1 MWDGQFMQGGDD
13 MKFRVLAMFGV
24 AVVLF
29 LMAGQAFAHHS
40 STSVYI
46 QGKPMKIDGT
56 LKEFIWR
63 NPHSF
68 MKVDAPDEKGVMQT
82 WVIEGAAPTQLSE
95 SGMTRSTLRPGDR
108 LVVTGKPGRV
118 AEDHRM
124 LLESIERPSDG
135 WKWTAGA
142 ALAQ

>member
-1 MWDGQFMQGGDD
+1 
-13 MKFRVLAMFGV
+13 MKRSVWILLSVTVFVALMSDLAM
-24 AVVLF
+24 
-29 LMAGQAFAHHS
+29 AHHS

-46 QGKPMKIDGT
+46 QGKPMKIEGT

-68 MKVDAPDEKGVMQT
+68 IKVEAPDEKGAMQT

-95 SGMTRSTLRPGDR
+95 SGMTKSTLRPGDH
-108 LVVTGKPGRV
+108 LIITGKPGRV

-135 WKWTAGA
+135 WKWQT
-142 ALAQ
+142 